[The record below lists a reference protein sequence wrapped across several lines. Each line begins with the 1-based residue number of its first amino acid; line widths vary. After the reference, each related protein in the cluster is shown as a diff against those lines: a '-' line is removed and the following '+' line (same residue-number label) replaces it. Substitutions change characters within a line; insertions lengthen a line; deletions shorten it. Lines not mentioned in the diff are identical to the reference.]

1 MSDALQRWESTCSK
15 SKMNREMRV
24 AFNLS
29 VVDSVDQEQVMRD
42 LDGRD
47 LRVRY
52 PRSPELI
59 H

>member
-1 MSDALQRWESTCSK
+1 
-15 SKMNREMRV
+15 MNREMRV